1 MGNDRS
7 AYRHR
12 SAKGLEIGGPEFRNS
27 LLLLSV
33 RPADPVKDRG
43 QAGN

>member
-1 MGNDRS
+1 MIGRLIVTDRPRAS
-7 AYRHR
+7 
-12 SAKGLEIGGPEFRNS
+12 KLGEPEFRNN

-43 QAGN
+43 PAGN